1 MLVGS
6 YNFVLVA
13 VSYLIAAFA
22 SYVALDMAGRINATR
37 GAVAHGWLA
46 GGAIAMGFGI
56 WSMHF
61 VGMLAFKLPIPQ
73 GYDLAITLYSL
84 LIAICSS
91 AYALNLA
98 SGAHLPPSR
107 LAVGALILGSGIAA
121 MHYVG
126 MAAMQMQPGIDYH
139 AGWLLLSVVIAV
151 AAAGAALWIAFALR
165 SEGRG
170 VPYARLLAAA
180 VMGVAVVGM
189 HYTGMAAARFPEG
202 SICGAALGGSGISPT
217 WLASL
222 VGATTF
228 AILGL
233 ALVTS
238 ILDRRLQ
245 ERTAQLGESLQKANQ
260 ELTYLALHDTLTKLP
275 NRLLLRDRME
285 NAIRRAVRHGRRFA
299 VLFIDLDGFKA
310 INDVYGHAT
319 GDRLLLQ
326 IARRLSEVLDG
337 DADDTLAR
345 LGGDEFVVLM
355 EIAAPDDAASLAER
369 LMEAVAQP
377 VALDRVE
384 LHVTTSIGIA
394 IFGPDGTSERELL
407 ANADAAMYS
416 AKDQGRNAYCFFE
429 PSMNQGAHQQLAM
442 IQDLRR
448 ALSLDQFSLHYQP
461 KMIAPAGPLEGVE
474 ALLRWHH
481 PEHGMVMPDRFIP
494 LAEKTGLIIEIGRW
508 VINEAC
514 RQLMAWR
521 EAGHNVPSVSVNLSP
536 AQFRSPG
543 LPAKIEDALA
553 RHGVPASSLVLE
565 ITESTAM
572 HDPDTS
578 LAILQRLS
586 SLGVRIS
593 IDDFGTGYSSLLY
606 LKRLPASE
614 LKIDRAFVRDLV
626 PDGEDAAIVSAI
638 IALGRT
644 LNLSVIAEG
653 VETESQQRLLTELG
667 CTSLQGYHLGRPV
680 AADEAA
686 TRF

>member
-13 VSYLIAAFA
+13 ASYLIAAFA

-37 GAVAHGWLA
+37 GAVAHGWLT

-61 VGMLAFKLPIPQ
+61 VGILAFKLPIPQ

-139 AGWLLLSVVIAV
+139 VGWLLVSVLIAV

-299 VLFIDLDGFKA
+299 VLFVDLDGFKA
-310 INDVYGHAT
+310 LWPKGAQV
-319 GDRLLLQ
+319 
-326 IARRLSEVLDG
+326 ARENV
-337 DADDTLAR
+337 
-345 LGGDEFVVLM
+345 
-355 EIAAPDDAASLAER
+355 ER
-369 LMEAVAQP
+369 LVSAGQEVMGHTVKTQEAIAELAKAQIE
-377 VALDRVE
+377 A
-384 LHVTTSIGIA
+384 TT
-394 IFGPDGTSERELL
+394 
-407 ANADAAMYS
+407 ADV
-416 AKDQGRNAYCFFE
+416 
-429 PSMNQGAHQQLAM
+429 
-442 IQDLRR
+442 R
-448 ALSLDQFSLHYQP
+448 A
-461 KMIAPAGPLEGVE
+461 E
-474 ALLRWHH
+474 
-481 PEHGMVMPDRFIP
+481 
-494 LAEKTGLIIEIGRW
+494 AEK
-508 VINEAC
+508 V
-514 RQLMAWR
+514 
-521 EAGHNVPSVSVNLSP
+521 
-536 AQFRSPG
+536 
-543 LPAKIEDALA
+543 AKS
-553 RHGVPASSLVLE
+553 ASKA
-565 ITESTAM
+565 T
-572 HDPDTS
+572 
-578 LAILQRLS
+578 
-586 SLGVRIS
+586 
-593 IDDFGTGYSSLLY
+593 
-606 LKRLPASE
+606 KR
-614 LKIDRAFVRDLV
+614 
-626 PDGEDAAIVSAI
+626 
-638 IALGRT
+638 
-644 LNLSVIAEG
+644 
-653 VETESQQRLLTELG
+653 
-667 CTSLQGYHLGRPV
+667 
-680 AADEAA
+680 
-686 TRF
+686 